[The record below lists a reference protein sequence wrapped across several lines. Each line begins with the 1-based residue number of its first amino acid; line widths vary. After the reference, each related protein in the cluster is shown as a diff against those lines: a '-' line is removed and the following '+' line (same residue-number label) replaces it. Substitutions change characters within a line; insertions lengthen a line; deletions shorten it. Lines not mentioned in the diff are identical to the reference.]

1 MGEASLGMSNDNLLN
16 SYLSNVIHPTAVID
30 DDVEL
35 GEDNYIGPFCY
46 LTGYLTVGDN
56 NRFESHCSVG
66 TRPEHT
72 DHWHK
77 DGRTIIGDDGT
88 FREHV
93 SIHAA
98 TTDGLTRIGNGVIIL
113 NKAYVAHDC
122 IIEDGATLS
131 CGVQIGGHVH
141 VMRDSNLGM
150 GAVIHQYQVI
160 GSWSMIGM
168 GCIVPKKALIT
179 PGQTWV
185 GNPVKRL
192 KTNMYALDKFN
203 VDEYDLI
210 EETARHTQL
219 VKLHGL

>member
-1 MGEASLGMSNDNLLN
+1 MSNF
-16 SYLSNVIHPTAVID
+16 IHHSAVIEGD
-30 DDVEL
+30 IEL
-35 GEDNYIGPFCY
+35 GEYNYIGPFCY
-46 LTGYLTVGDN
+46 LTGNLTIGDN
-56 NRFESHCSVG
+56 NRFISHCSVG

-72 DHWHK
+72 EHWDK

-88 FREHV
+88 FREHI

-98 TTDGLTRIGNGVIIL
+98 TADGLTRIGNCVIML

-131 CGVQIGGHVH
+131 CGVKIGGNVH
-141 VMRDSNLGM
+141 VMKDSNLGM
-150 GAVIHQYQVI
+150 GAAIHQYQVI

-210 EETARHTQL
+210 EETARYTQL
-219 VKLHGL
+219 AKLHGL

>member
-1 MGEASLGMSNDNLLN
+1 MSNF
-16 SYLSNVIHPTAVID
+16 IHHSAVIEGD
-30 DDVEL
+30 IEL
-35 GEDNYIGPFCY
+35 GEYNYIGPFCY
-46 LTGYLTVGDN
+46 LTGNLTIGDN
-56 NRFESHCSVG
+56 NRFISHCSVG

-72 DHWHK
+72 EHWDK

-88 FREHV
+88 FREHI

-98 TTDGLTRIGNGVIIL
+98 TADGLTRIGNCVIML

-131 CGVQIGGHVH
+131 CGVKIGGNVH
-141 VMRDSNLGM
+141 VMKDSNLGM
-150 GAVIHQYQVI
+150 GAAIHQYQVI

-210 EETARHTQL
+210 EETARYTQL
-219 VKLHGL
+219 VKLHGF

>member
-1 MGEASLGMSNDNLLN
+1 MDKGELGMNYIHSTAVIGDHVEMGEA
-16 SYLSNVIHPTAVID
+16 
-30 DDVEL
+30 
-35 GEDNYIGPFCY
+35 NYIGPFCY
-46 LTGYLTVGDN
+46 LTGYLTIGDN
-56 NRFESHCSVG
+56 NRFESYCSVG

-88 FREHV
+88 FRDHI

-98 TTDGLTRIGNGVIIL
+98 TTDGLTRIGNCVIIL
-113 NKAYVAHDC
+113 NKAYVAHDS
-122 IIEDGATLS
+122 IIEDGAILS

-141 VMRDSNLGM
+141 VMRESNLGM
-150 GAVIHQYQVI
+150 GAAIHQYQVI

-168 GCIVPKKALIT
+168 GCVVPKKSRLE

-185 GNPVKRL
+185 GNPVRRL
-192 KTNMYALDKFN
+192 KTNMYALEKYD

-210 EETARHTQL
+210 EETARYKEL
-219 VKLHGL
+219 IKLHGL

>member
-1 MGEASLGMSNDNLLN
+1 MGGGALGMSNDNLLN
-16 SYLSNVIHPTAVID
+16 SYLSNVIHPTAIID
-30 DDVEL
+30 DNVEL

-46 LTGYLTVGDN
+46 LTGYLTIGDN

-66 TRPEHT
+66 TRAEHT

-77 DGRTIIGDDGT
+77 DGRIVIGDDGT
-88 FREHV
+88 FREHT

-98 TTDGLTRIGNGVIIL
+98 MTDGLTRVGNCVIML

-122 IIEDGATLS
+122 IIEDGTTLS
-131 CGVQIGGHVH
+131 FGVKIGGNVH

-150 GAVIHQYQVI
+150 GAAIHQYQVI

-168 GCIVPKKALIT
+168 GCIILKKARIY
-179 PGQTWV
+179 PGQTWA
-185 GNPVKRL
+185 GNPVQRL
-192 KTNMYALDKFN
+192 KTNEYGLERFN
-203 VDEYDLI
+203 IDEYDLL
-210 EETARHTQL
+210 EETARYKEL

>member
-1 MGEASLGMSNDNLLN
+1 MSNF
-16 SYLSNVIHPTAVID
+16 IHHSAVIEGD
-30 DDVEL
+30 IEL
-35 GEDNYIGPFCY
+35 GEYNYIGPFCY
-46 LTGYLTVGDN
+46 LTGNLTIGDN
-56 NRFESHCSVG
+56 NRFISHCSVG

-72 DHWHK
+72 EHWDK

-88 FREHV
+88 FREHI

-98 TTDGLTRIGNGVIIL
+98 TADGLTRIGNCVIML

-131 CGVQIGGHVH
+131 CGVKIGGNVH
-141 VMRDSNLGM
+141 VMKDSNLGM
-150 GAVIHQYQVI
+150 GAAIHQYQVV

-210 EETARHTQL
+210 EETARYTQL

>member
-1 MGEASLGMSNDNLLN
+1 MKNFKHS
-16 SYLSNVIHPTAVID
+16 TAVID
-30 DDVEL
+30 DTVDL
-35 GEDNYIGPFCY
+35 GKDNYIGPFCY

-77 DGRTIIGDDGT
+77 DGRIIIGDDCT
-88 FREHV
+88 LRDHI

-98 TTDGLTRIGNGVIIL
+98 MTEGLTRIGNCVIIL

-122 IIEDGATLS
+122 IIEDGVIIS
-131 CGVQIGGHVH
+131 CGVKIGGHVH
-141 VMRDSNLGM
+141 VMKDSNLGM
-150 GAVIHQYQVI
+150 GAAIHQYQVI

-168 GCIVPKKALIT
+168 DCVVPKKAKII

-185 GNPVKRL
+185 GNPVRRL
-192 KTNMYALDKFN
+192 KTNEYGLEKFN
-203 VDEYDLI
+203 IDEYDLL
-210 EETARHTQL
+210 EETARYKKL
-219 VKLHGL
+219 VELHDHGL

>member
-46 LTGYLTVGDN
+46 LTGYLTIGDN
-56 NRFESHCSVG
+56 NRFESYCSVG

-88 FREHV
+88 FRDHI

-98 TTDGLTRIGNGVIIL
+98 TTDGLTRIGNCVIIL

-122 IIEDGATLS
+122 IIEDGVTLS

-141 VMRDSNLGM
+141 VMKESNLGM
-150 GAVIHQYQVI
+150 GAAIHQYQVI

-219 VKLHGL
+219 AKLHGL

>member
-1 MGEASLGMSNDNLLN
+1 MGSGELEMND
-16 SYLSNVIHPTAVID
+16 IHPTAIIGD
-30 DDVEL
+30 EVEL

-56 NRFESHCSVG
+56 NRFESHCAVG

-72 DHWHK
+72 QHWHK
-77 DGRTIIGDDGT
+77 DGRIIIGDDGT

-98 TTDGLTRIGNGVIIL
+98 TADGLTRIGNGVIIL

-122 IIEDGATLS
+122 IIEDGVTLS
-131 CGVQIGGHVH
+131 CGVKIGGNVH
-141 VMRDSNLGM
+141 VMKDSNLGM
-150 GAVIHQYQVI
+150 GAAIHQYQVI

-168 GCIVPKKALIT
+168 GCIVPKKAIIP

-210 EETARHTQL
+210 EETARYTQL
-219 VKLHGL
+219 VKLHGF

>member
-1 MGEASLGMSNDNLLN
+1 MSNF
-16 SYLSNVIHPTAVID
+16 IHHSAVIEGD
-30 DDVEL
+30 IEL
-35 GEDNYIGPFCY
+35 GEYNYIGPFCY
-46 LTGYLTVGDN
+46 LTGNLTIGDN
-56 NRFESHCSVG
+56 NRFISHCSVG

-72 DHWHK
+72 EHWDK

-88 FREHV
+88 FREHI

-98 TTDGLTRIGNGVIIL
+98 TADGLTRIGNCVIML

-131 CGVQIGGHVH
+131 CGVKIGGNVH
-141 VMRDSNLGM
+141 VMKDSNLGM
-150 GAVIHQYQVI
+150 GAAIHQYQVI

-192 KTNMYALDKFN
+192 KTNMYGLDKFN

-210 EETARHTQL
+210 EETARYTQL
-219 VKLHGL
+219 VKLHGF

>member
-46 LTGYLTVGDN
+46 LTGYLTIGDN

-98 TTDGLTRIGNGVIIL
+98 TTEGLTRIGNGVIIL

-150 GAVIHQYQVI
+150 GAAIHQYQVI

-168 GCIVPKKALIT
+168 GCIVPKKAIIT

>member
-46 LTGYLTVGDN
+46 LTGYLTIGDN

-72 DHWHK
+72 EHWDK

-88 FREHV
+88 FRDHV

-98 TTDGLTRIGNGVIIL
+98 TTDGLTRIGNCVIML

-122 IIEDGATLS
+122 IIEDGTTLS
-131 CGVQIGGHVH
+131 CGVKIGGNVH

-150 GAVIHQYQVI
+150 GAAIHQYQVI

-168 GCIVPKKALIT
+168 GCIILKKARIY

-185 GNPVKRL
+185 GNPVQRL
-192 KTNMYALDKFN
+192 KTNEHGLERFN
-203 VDEYDLI
+203 IDEYDLI
-210 EETARHTQL
+210 EETARYKEL

>member
-46 LTGYLTVGDN
+46 LTGYLTIGDN

-88 FREHV
+88 FRDHI

-98 TTDGLTRIGNGVIIL
+98 TTDGLTRIGNCVIIL
-113 NKAYVAHDC
+113 NKAYVAHDS
-122 IIEDGATLS
+122 IIEDGAILS

-150 GAVIHQYQVI
+150 GAAIHQYQVI

-168 GCIVPKKALIT
+168 GCIVPKKAIIP